1 MWHAGKTRGVE
12 LKPREIGDDECVS
25 QYGSRITGSPVFR
38 ERPRLSDEGEV
49 SVSLGTLT
57 PAEVRSHVRLGGVPT
72 SEDGAR
78 YVRAGD
84 LRIEG
89 FEVVHK
95 PTRRNPD
102 HAVVR
107 YPGEWDE
114 SVVGAFNKHC
124 SAPVWHEEPEGGS

>member
-1 MWHAGKTRGVE
+1 VWHAGKTRAVE
-12 LKPREIGDDECVS
+12 LKPREIGDDEYLS
-25 QYGSRITGSPVFR
+25 QYGSRSTGSPDFR
-38 ERPRLSDEGEV
+38 ERPRLKDEGGL
-49 SVSLGTLT
+49 SVSLGRLT
-57 PAEVRSHVRLGGVPT
+57 PAEVRSLVRLAGVPT

-84 LRIEG
+84 LRRQG

-107 YPGEWDE
+107 YPREWDE
-114 SVVGAFNKHC
+114 PVAGMFNKHC